1 MSGTSAPTGE
11 QRVDWRIA
19 APPAGRWFDSPIVR
33 AMLALASGVVFYAL
47 RNWFINP
54 DGEAFPMKF
63 MVDVPLRG
71 FHATHDEMW
80 ELYIHSKFWAFTNT
94 TLGWSVAQSYQ
105 VLSCAAGAVFVFLL
119 LTYVRRFASRHQ
131 LPAFLACVAGG
142 YMQLF
147 FGDVENYTLMT
158 ALVMAYFLAA
168 AWSLRDGG
176 SVAVPSILLAL
187 AITFHLEAGFLLPS
201 LAYLYLSAWA
211 RGQRGQVGLA
221 IAGSLFVVGGTFVFF
236 HVAGLPIG
244 DLWTNSHALG
254 HGGHFRQML
263 ATPSVS
269 YYVQIARL
277 SLLLVPAWIVVPFLL
292 LSRRISWD
300 PINVHLAL
308 ASIVMTVFVLCW
320 KPQLGIDNDWNL
332 YAMAAVPISL
342 LAWRNVFN
350 AIGDRRIPWPVIAL
364 IALFSAHSYS
374 WVIANHF
381 L

>member
-1 MSGTSAPTGE
+1 M
-11 QRVDWRIA
+11 
-19 APPAGRWFDSPIVR
+19 
-33 AMLALASGVVFYAL
+33 
-47 RNWFINP
+47 
-54 DGEAFPMKF
+54 
-63 MVDVPLRG
+63 
-71 FHATHDEMW
+71 
-80 ELYIHSKFWAFTNT
+80 
-94 TLGWSVAQSYQ
+94 
-105 VLSCAAGAVFVFLL
+105 
-119 LTYVRRFASRHQ
+119 
-131 LPAFLACVAGG
+131 
-142 YMQLF
+142 
-147 FGDVENYTLMT
+147 
-158 ALVMAYFLAA
+158 
-168 AWSLRDGG
+168 
-176 SVAVPSILLAL
+176 AVPSILLAL

-332 YAMAAVPISL
+332 YAMAAVPVSL
-342 LAWRNVFN
+342 LAWRKRVQRYRRPPDPV
-350 AIGDRRIPWPVIAL
+350 ARDRAHRVVQRALVLVGDRQSLSVRIARL
-364 IALFSAHSYS
+364 ESGQD
-374 WVIANHF
+374 
-381 L
+381 